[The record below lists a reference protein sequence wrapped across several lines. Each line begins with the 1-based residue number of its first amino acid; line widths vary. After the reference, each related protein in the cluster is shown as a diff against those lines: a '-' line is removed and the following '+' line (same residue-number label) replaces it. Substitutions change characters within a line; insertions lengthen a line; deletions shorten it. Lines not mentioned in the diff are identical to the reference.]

1 MITNFEKLNKNLMR
15 AGENKIVFTK
25 EEAEKG
31 REKIKSFQSNLS
43 KIITDEAWKHFPEL
57 AKLDLDKFILFQEL
71 VTNYSQELTF
81 KINNLSG
88 KTNRKSA

>member
-1 MITNFEKLNKNLMR
+1 MR

-31 REKIKSFQSNLS
+31 REKIKEFQNEIS
-43 KIITDEAWKHFPEL
+43 KIIAEEAWKHFPEL
-57 AKLDLDKFILFQEL
+57 ARLDLDRFILFQEI
-71 VTNYSQELTF
+71 VTSVSQELTY

>member
-1 MITNFEKLNKNLMR
+1 MR

-31 REKIKSFQSNLS
+31 REKIRVFQSDLS
-43 KIITDEAWKHFPEL
+43 KVITEEAWKHFPEL
-57 AKLDLDKFILFQEL
+57 AKLELDKFILFQEL
-71 VTNYSQELTF
+71 ISNVSQELTF

-88 KTNRKSA
+88 KSNKKTA

>member
-1 MITNFEKLNKNLMR
+1 MR

-31 REKIKSFQSNLS
+31 REKIRIFQSDLS
-43 KIITDEAWKHFPEL
+43 KVITEEAWKHFPEL
-57 AKLDLDKFILFQEL
+57 AKVELDKFIMFQEI
-71 VTNYSQELTF
+71 VSNVSQELTF

-88 KTNRKSA
+88 KSNKKSSQ

>member
-1 MITNFEKLNKNLMR
+1 MR

-31 REKIKSFQSNLS
+31 REKIRIFQSDLS
-43 KIITDEAWKHFPEL
+43 KVITEEAWKHFPEL
-57 AKLDLDKFILFQEL
+57 AKLELDKFIIFQEI
-71 VTNYSQELTF
+71 VSNVSQQLTF

-88 KTNRKSA
+88 KSNKKSSH

>member
-1 MITNFEKLNKNLMR
+1 MR

-31 REKIKSFQSNLS
+31 REKIRVFQSDIS
-43 KIITDEAWKHFPEL
+43 KVITEEAWKHFPEL
-57 AKLDLDKFILFQEL
+57 AKLDLDRFILFQEL
-71 VTNYSQELTF
+71 VSNVSQELTF

-88 KTNRKSA
+88 KSNKKTA

>member
-1 MITNFEKLNKNLMR
+1 MR

-31 REKIKSFQSNLS
+31 REKIRVFQSDLS
-43 KIITDEAWKHFPEL
+43 KVITEEAWKHFPEL
-57 AKLDLDKFILFQEL
+57 AKLELDKFIIFQEI
-71 VTNYSQELTF
+71 VSNVSQELTF

-88 KTNRKSA
+88 KTNKKTSH